1 MHIKDT
7 NKNWSLA
14 ATTWYNMVELL
25 SEPGMT
31 RDANGVKRLPMIRH
45 AMVGQSRGEKLQKHN
60 GSHWIWRAGSANLPC
75 SHGFHNRLAL
85 KNSGAETVPD
95 TEHRSSK
102 LPCKNCS
109 LWLKRWFTV
118 SFSRTP
124 SCGIWAWYQ
133 RDACLGS
140 SRWTNRRKPALQR
153 PETCEWRSPTR
164 STSALRHDKINKK
177 LCRKESQL
185 CCYPSYPFAH
195 VIFTSNHWTYSKR
208 AGWTRWYPVK
218 DTNDT
223 KQVQS
228 RLGQESAAKEC
239 ECGDYWLYIYSLCM
253 SLPRI
258 VRIHH
263 VNDSM
268 CFSLSMNCLTLS
280 KCKLVSRL
288 MSCVTFSATNAPR

>member
-14 ATTWYNMVELL
+14 ATTWYNMVQLL

-45 AMVGQSRGEKLQKHN
+45 AMVGQSPWREAAETQ
-60 GSHWIWRAGSANLPC
+60 WITLDMEGWFCQPC

-102 LPCKNCS
+102 LPCKTGS
-109 LWLKRWFTV
+109 LWLKGWFTVV

-153 PETCEWRSPTR
+153 PETCEWRSA
-164 STSALRHDKINKK
+164 TSALRHDKINKK

-185 CCYPSYPFAH
+185 CCYPSYPFGH
-195 VIFTSNHWTYSKR
+195 VIFLLATIQHIQSEP
-208 AGWTRWYPVK
+208 GGQG
-218 DTNDT
+218 DTQWKT
-223 KQVQS
+223 QMTQ
-228 RLGQESAAKEC
+228 
-239 ECGDYWLYIYSLCM
+239 
-253 SLPRI
+253 
-258 VRIHH
+258 
-263 VNDSM
+263 
-268 CFSLSMNCLTLS
+268 S
-280 KCKLVSRL
+280 KCSLD
-288 MSCVTFSATNAPR
+288 